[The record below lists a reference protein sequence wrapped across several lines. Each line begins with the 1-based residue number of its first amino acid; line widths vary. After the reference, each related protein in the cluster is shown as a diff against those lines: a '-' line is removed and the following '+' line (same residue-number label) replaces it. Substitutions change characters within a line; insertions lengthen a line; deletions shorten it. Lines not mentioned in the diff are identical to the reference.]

1 MKLNMNN
8 ENKKLNASLDGFST
22 REANNRLKTQ
32 GPNTIGEKKKKSAL
46 LLFLAQFRNWLMI
59 ALLAAAAISFFLGQH
74 LDAGVIFGLVLLS
87 SFLGFIQEYKA
98 EKTLEKLTKYISN
111 KARVKRDGEWVEVDS
126 QSLVV
131 GDVVKVRIGD
141 IAPADIVLW
150 EVNGLTTNESVLTGE
165 SAPVVK
171 STKKTSGNQP
181 QGLKNMVFMGTTISA
196 GIGKGVVAA
205 TGKDTFFGKTTS
217 LITKQATETEFQKQT
232 KNFSKFLFKIILAM
246 TVFVFAANSM
256 LNKGVLNS
264 FLFAVALAVGIAP
277 ELLPAIM
284 TITLSQGALKIAKKK
299 VIVKRLMS
307 VEDLGNIDT
316 LCTDK
321 TGTLTKGEFSL
332 AGYQTIKG
340 EKDRDLI
347 IKALLCTSGEL
358 IGSKTLTTNPV
369 DKALWESNE
378 AKKVQ
383 DEIKSFSLLDENEFD
398 FERRRVSALVEK
410 NSQRTLI
417 VKGSAESLFSICD
430 LTPGEKE
437 VVKNKTKEF
446 EKHGYRVIA
455 IGEKTL
461 DKASSGVEDEKHLRF
476 LGFLLFNDPIKP
488 SAAKSLATLKELG
501 VNIKVLSGDSALL
514 TAQIASQVGFDIKNE
529 KVVTGEELDKL
540 SSLLFEKCVRK
551 TNLFARITP
560 EQKYK
565 IVASLNKEGHVVGF
579 LGDGINDAPALSAAD
594 VGIAVDS
601 GAAVAK
607 ENADIIL
614 LRKDLQILAEGIM
627 AGRKTFGN
635 IMKYIL
641 NTISANCGN
650 MFTVSIS
657 SLFLRFIPL
666 LPSQILLNNF
676 ISDIP
681 LFAVATDNVDE
692 EFVKKP
698 KRWNIKTIGHFM
710 FYFGLI
716 SSFFDLLTILPMA
729 FIWHV
734 PMEVFRTA
742 WFVESSLSEM
752 LVTFAIRTKL
762 PFYKSTPSRLLMGFS
777 LLSGLLVV
785 GLPSSGS
792 GKTLFDFASLP
803 SFLWLWVGLV
813 VLGYFAVT
821 EVVKNL
827 FFKRFEW

>member
-1 MKLNMNN
+1 MNN
-8 ENKKLNASLDGFST
+8 VNKKLHASPDGLST
-22 REANNRLKTQ
+22 REANNRLKIQ

-59 ALLAAAAISFFLGQH
+59 ALLAASAISFFLGQH

-87 SFLGFIQEYKA
+87 SLLGFIQEYKA
-98 EKTLEKLTKYISN
+98 EKTLKKLTKYISN
-111 KARVKRDGEWVEVDS
+111 KARVKRDGEWVEVNS

-131 GDVVKVRIGD
+131 GDVVEVRIGD
-141 IAPADIVLW
+141 IAPADIALW
-150 EVNGLTTNESVLTGE
+150 EVDGLTTNESVLTGE

-171 STKKTSGNQP
+171 SI
-181 QGLKNMVFMGTTISA
+181 GLKNMVFMGTTISA
-196 GIGKGVVAA
+196 GIGKGVVVA
-205 TGKDTFFGKTTS
+205 TGKNTFFGKTAS
-217 LITKQATETEFQKQT
+217 LTTKQAPETEFQKQT

-256 LNKGVLNS
+256 LNKGVLDS

-316 LCTDK
+316 LCVDK

-332 AGYQTIKG
+332 AGYQTIDG
-340 EKDRDLI
+340 EKDKDLI
-347 IKALLCTSGEL
+347 VKALLCTSGEL

-369 DKALWESNE
+369 DKALWESSE
-378 AKKVQ
+378 AKKAQ

-410 NSQRTLI
+410 NGQRTLI
-417 VKGSAESLFSICD
+417 VKGSVESLFSICG
-430 LTPGEKE
+430 LTHGEKE
-437 VVKNKTKEF
+437 VVKNKIKEF
-446 EKHGYRVIA
+446 EEQGYRVIGIA
-455 IGEKTL
+455 EKTL

-476 LGFLLFNDPIKP
+476 LGFLLFSDPVKP

-501 VNIKVLSGDSALL
+501 INIKVLSGDSALV

-529 KVVTGEELDKL
+529 KVATGEELDKL
-540 SSLLFEKCVRK
+540 SSLLFEKCVRE

-565 IVASLNKEGHVVGF
+565 IVVSLNKEGHVVGF
-579 LGDGINDAPALSAAD
+579 LGDGINDAPALKAAD

-601 GAAVAK
+601 GADVAK
-607 ENADIIL
+607 ESADIIL
-614 LRKDLQILAEGIM
+614 LRKDLQILAEGIR
-627 AGRKTFGN
+627 AGRKTYGN

-641 NTISANCGN
+641 NTISANYGN

-710 FYFGLI
+710 LYFGLI
-716 SSFFDLLTILPMA
+716 SSVFDLLTILPMA

-742 WFVESSLSEM
+742 WFVESSLSEI
-752 LVTFAIRTKL
+752 LVTFSIRTKL
-762 PFYKSTPSRLLMGFS
+762 PFYKSIPSNLLVGFS
-777 LLSGLLVV
+777 LLSSLVV
-785 GLPSSGS
+785 IGLPLSGS
-792 GKTLFDFASLP
+792 GKTLFDFASIPL
-803 SFLWLWVGLV
+803 FLWLWVGLV

-821 EVVKNL
+821 EVVKSL